1 MEASDLERVTRIAQR
16 FLPRGMDYEG
26 IAMDV
31 LIESWLNQ
39 VEQPSRS
46 FIRNRCWD
54 ALRKL
59 QSELRANE
67 ALALKTP
74 TGHGSGTE
82 KVDLNNLMTK
92 ITSVLTSD
100 EKKLIWYRFYMGLK
114 IPEIAQKIGIRRSKA
129 YVMLSEALYKMRQEL

>member
-1 MEASDLERVTRIAQR
+1 MERVTRIARR
-16 FLPRGMDYEG
+16 FLPRGMDYENV
-26 IAMDV
+26 AMDV
-31 LIESWLNQ
+31 LIESWLNK

-54 ALRKL
+54 ALRRL
-59 QSELRANE
+59 QSELKANE
-67 ALALKTP
+67 SLALKAP
-74 TGHGSGTE
+74 VEHGSGIR
-82 KVDLNNLMTK
+82 KVDFNNLMTK

>member
-74 TGHGSGTE
+74 TDHGSGTE